1 MQFFFMATSDRVR
14 LEQELDVDVKSHA
27 NECYCTMW
35 GMQCNDKSRYIH
47 VVHFVLLTH
56 SDPVLSV
63 FFFLLRCTSKTV
75 DCVICIASLDA

>member
-1 MQFFFMATSDRVR
+1 MLNDGCSFFSMATSDRVR

-27 NECYCTMW
+27 NECYCMW

-63 FFFLLRCTSKTV
+63 FFC
-75 DCVICIASLDA
+75 C